1 MFCVFFKFV
10 KLDILDFNV
19 YKNVFMYIMDWNVDL
34 NVNVL
39 EKNVIICLVVS
50 DFLKVFIFSYV
61 IILCVKSL
69 FNIFFCLEYM
79 FCLNCFI
86 KFIFLLSNKIFLF

>member
-19 YKNVFMYIMDWNVDL
+19 YKNVFIYIMDWNVDL

-39 EKNVIICLVVS
+39 EKML
-50 DFLKVFIFSYV
+50 LYV
-61 IILCVKSL
+61 WL
-69 FNIFFCLEYM
+69 
-79 FCLNCFI
+79 
-86 KFIFLLSNKIFLF
+86 